1 MKIRTPTMVII
12 CLKKS
17 SIDTINNSKYNHC
30 SIKAFPA
37 FNEKRKVTFTC
48 QKLQNKSEVLSLLC
62 TPLTLP
68 HPQVGHS
75 LTKLCPKDFD
85 KKDTIQIFVK
95 ELQNTNIISTNPP
108 KSNNTKQ
115 DK

>member
-1 MKIRTPTMVII
+1 MSEATK
-12 CLKKS
+12 
-17 SIDTINNSKYNHC
+17 
-30 SIKAFPA
+30 
-37 FNEKRKVTFTC
+37 
-48 QKLQNKSEVLSLLC
+48 QKWSPQLIMY
-62 TPLTLP
+62 PP
-68 HPQVGHS
+68 PPPPPQVGHS